1 MENNTQECKLFS
13 LFKQSTNGKAMVYG
27 PNGNNP
33 NGKGIM
39 DPMEYVLMVH
49 SPNGQGMVLRKIVF
63 QRDNC
68 HGKR

>member
-1 MENNTQECKLFS
+1 
-13 LFKQSTNGKAMVYG
+13 MVYG

>member
-1 MENNTQECKLFS
+1 MEKPWFMASME
-13 LFKQSTNGKAMVYG
+13 Y
-27 PNGNNP
+27 NP

-39 DPMEYVLMVH
+39 DPMEYVLIAH